1 MGKGSTMNTDF
12 TKPAIETTPVPGTQ
26 ASPAT
31 PESDTIETI
40 IRSARA
46 SFDSDYVPVASC
58 MDWLLD
64 CYNLADESV
73 KALIASYLPDYANG
87 NLRKTADIEAAFDAI
102 ELSLTSL

>member
-1 MGKGSTMNTDF
+1 MNTDF

-26 ASPAT
+26 APSPAA
-31 PESDTIETI
+31 ESNTIEAI

-73 KALIASYLPDYANG
+73 KALITSYLPDYSNG
-87 NLRKTADIEAAFDAI
+87 NLRKTSDIEAVFDAI